1 MGRQGV
7 QNRQTLCWF
16 VLFQWGGWLV
26 GQCSGA
32 PAESTWLCEE
42 IVKEDKAED
51 KEIDKQDKQDK
62 ENKKIEK
69 VEDKEIDKVEKGIDR
84 VNKDK
89 EVGSKERGSRL
100 CLLETVTELGLRNLL
115 FVYFLFGGR
124 PGVGKV

>member
-1 MGRQGV
+1 M
-7 QNRQTLCWF
+7 
-16 VLFQWGGWLV
+16 
-26 GQCSGA
+26 
-32 PAESTWLCEE
+32 
-42 IVKEDKAED
+42 
-51 KEIDKQDKQDK
+51 
-62 ENKKIEK
+62 
-69 VEDKEIDKVEKGIDR
+69 EDKEIDKVEKGIDR